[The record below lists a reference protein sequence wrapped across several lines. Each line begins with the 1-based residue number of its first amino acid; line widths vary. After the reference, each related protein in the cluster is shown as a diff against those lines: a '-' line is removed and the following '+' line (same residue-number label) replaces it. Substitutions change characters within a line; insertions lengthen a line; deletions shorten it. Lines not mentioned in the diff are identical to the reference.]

1 MREPEGVLDARYSSP
16 GTRAHD
22 WSEAE
27 KLLTGAELFWLA
39 TVRPDGRP
47 HVTPLLAVWHD
58 GALHFSTG
66 PGERKAHNLAGNP
79 HVVLTT
85 GTNSWAQG
93 YDLTV
98 EGEVV
103 RVTDDGRLRELAAAW
118 EAKYGPAWHYEV
130 ADGHFQHGPGR
141 ALVFAVRPRKVLGF
155 GKGEPFSQ
163 TKWTW
168 ADRADQ

>member
-47 HVTPLLAVWHD
+47 HVTPLIAVWHD

-66 PGERKAHNLAGNP
+66 GDERKARNLAANP
-79 HVVLTT
+79 QVVLTT
-85 GTNSWAQG
+85 GRNDWARG

-98 EGEVV
+98 EGAAV

-118 EAKYGPAWHYEV
+118 EAKYGAAWHYEV
-130 ADGHFQHGPGR
+130 ADGCFRHGPGA

-163 TKWTW
+163 TTWTW
-168 ADRADQ
+168 TE